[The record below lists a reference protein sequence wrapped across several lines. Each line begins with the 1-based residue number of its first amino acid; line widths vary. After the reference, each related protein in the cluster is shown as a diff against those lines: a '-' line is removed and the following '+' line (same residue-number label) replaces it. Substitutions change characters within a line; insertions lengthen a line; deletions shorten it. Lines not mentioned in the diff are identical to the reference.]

1 MESMLKVLFYINIFA
16 ILMSCHSCRRE
27 KANVEIQK
35 VVDKGIIKSLE
46 RRLML
51 ILLMCLKNGFI

>member
-27 KANVEIQK
+27 KANVEITNCYY
-35 VVDKGIIKSLE
+35 VARV
-46 RRLML
+46 L
-51 ILLMCLKNGFI
+51 IFQFV